1 MAPHNEDVYFQVSEE
16 EGSNSQRFSTAAVRK
31 VGLGGACLAFVS
43 LVGLFCLNSTNEGT
57 STDLIAMP
65 TSFRA
70 GAMKGMF
77 TPAAAHPTVPG
88 APSPWK
94 DLAIAAIQDHQ
105 SCDRGVS
112 AKAFPNTRAALAKMP
127 KEDLRVLGGLTKRVQ
142 ARAQQLVAN
151 AQVDTYAGMVGPV
164 EGLWDPFG
172 FAGRATEGELA
183 FYREAELKHGRV
195 CMLASLGFWTQE
207 NFHPLFGGDL
217 DGPAIQAA
225 VEPILLPFWA
235 AIIVVIGVPE
245 VAALGRIDYA
255 AEGDGFALELQPD
268 VEPGDFG
275 FDPLGLKPDE
285 PEELLKRQNQEIL
298 HGRLGMIA
306 AAGMI
311 AQEVLTQARL
321 DEGGIYTYG

>member
-1 MAPHNEDVYFQVSEE
+1 MPLTEDVYYQASEE
-16 EGSNSQRFSTAAVRK
+16 EGSNSQRFFTRK

-43 LVGLFCLNSTNEGT
+43 LVGLFCLNSTSVGT
-57 STDLIAMP
+57 STDLIGMP
-65 TSFRA
+65 TSLRA
-70 GAMKGMF
+70 GAQMF
-77 TPAAAHPTVPG
+77 TPAARPTVPG

-94 DLAIAAIQDHQ
+94 DLALAAIKDHQ
-105 SCDRGVS
+105 SCDRAHRDVS
-112 AKAFPNTRAALAKMP
+112 ANAFPNMRAALAKMP

-235 AIIVVIGVPE
+235 AIFLVIGVPE
-245 VAALGRIDYA
+245 VASLSRIDYA
-255 AEGDGFALELQPD
+255 AEGDGFALSLQPD

-311 AQEVLTQARL
+311 AQEVLTQSRL